1 MDDVQ
6 QGAGGGEVA
15 RAALGA
21 GAAWLTTRS
30 RPDAEPPAS
39 LDGLGAWT
47 PVIRLGLL
55 SLLVSVWFLFSS
67 DDTMKH
73 LVGGLLA
80 VGGLSAA
87 ALGVLAGAAIE
98 SVRPPPR
105 TADADDGLPMPDEA
119 AGPLSFG
126 DLEVIQRPSPEH
138 GPGVG
143 VRAFLIPLPEG
154 GVVVWGLVRWD
165 DGLSA
170 ALTARG
176 GVTALV
182 VSSGESEPHL
192 AGWQAAW
199 PAARVVRS
207 GDEVPLAAGLT
218 VVALGEGPVGPE
230 LIALHDATGTALVS
244 SLLTHARLRDV
255 PGRVAGLRWELA
267 ACDDRLCAPLA
278 WRLLRPPG
286 PAFVAALRSA
296 AAWQPDAVLVSHGR
310 AIRSGAAEPWAAA
323 LRSLGVSEAKADPRP
338 QDRAAEVDAAE
349 RAEAEVAVDLV
360 PALDV
365 QAGADGEALVGDH
378 QLDAAGEQA
387 GGGDAAVPAVAP
399 FGVSDPGGAVDES
412 GLDAPVR
419 K

>member
-1 MDDVQ
+1 MDDVE
-6 QGAGGGEVA
+6 QGTGGGEVML
-15 RAALGA
+15 AALGA
-21 GAAWLTTRS
+21 GAGWLTTRS
-30 RPDAEPPAS
+30 RPDADPPAA

-55 SLLVSVWFLFSS
+55 SVLVSVWFLFSS
-67 DDTMKH
+67 DDTMRH

-119 AGPLSFG
+119 AGPVPFG
-126 DLEVIQRPSPEH
+126 GLEVIQRPSPEH

-143 VRAFLIPLPEG
+143 ARAVLVPLPEG

-170 ALTARG
+170 ALTERG
-176 GVTALV
+176 GVAALI
-182 VSSGESEPHL
+182 VSSGESEAHL
-192 AGWQAAW
+192 PGWQAAW
-199 PAARVVRS
+199 PSARVVRS
-207 GDEVPLAAGLT
+207 EDEVPLAAGLT
-218 VVALGEGPVGPE
+218 VVALGEGPAGPE
-230 LIALHDATGTALVS
+230 LMALHEATGTALVS

-286 PAFVAALRSA
+286 PAFVAALRPA
-296 AAWQPDAVLVSHGR
+296 AEWQPDAVLVSHGR

-323 LRSLGVSEAKADPRP
+323 LRSLGVSEAKANPRP
-338 QDRAAEVDAAE
+338 QDWAAEVDAAE
-349 RAEAEVAVDLV
+349 LGQAEVAVDLV

-365 QAGADGEALVGDH
+365 QGGGDGEPLVGDH

-387 GGGDAAVPAVAP
+387 GGGDSEVPAVTP
-399 FGVSDPGGAVDES
+399 FGVPNPGGAVDEAS
-412 GLDAPVR
+412 LDAPVR